1 MSQDSALLLADSII
15 SISPGGTI
23 SQHKGSG
30 IPNVIAEP
38 ETNEPET
45 RSSRALSL
53 EDDADAFEHEL
64 AASLPGGV
72 TTYPKE
78 SRRRNGLQVYRY
90 YVSKIGYTSFLA
102 FLTCCAG
109 QVVGFYIPRK

>member
-15 SISPGGTI
+15 SISQGGTI

-30 IPNVIAEP
+30 IPNVTGEP

-53 EDDADAFEHEL
+53 EDDANTFEHEL
-64 AASLPGGV
+64 AASLPGG

-78 SRRRNGLQVYRY
+78 SRRRNDLQVYHY